1 MTRPINSGGG
11 TMNSVAARKKC
22 NARAPDKTTSV
33 AIGNVATKR
42 RGEIT
47 TIATASAT
55 MIVGDATIATAMRA
69 TAMGD
74 FQIETATNGDAGKRT
89 RGVNVRR
96 TSGGVK
102 MIASVSGRFAIST
115 FAKCAA

>member
-1 MTRPINSGGG
+1 MK
-11 TMNSVAARKKC
+11 SVAGRMKR

-33 AIGNVATKR
+33 AIGNVATKKH
-42 RGEIT
+42 GEIT
-47 TIATASAT
+47 TIATAPAT
-55 MIVGDATIATAMRA
+55 MTVGDATIATAMRA

-96 TSGGVK
+96 TFDDVK
-102 MIASVSGRFAIST
+102 MIASVNGRFATST
-115 FAKCAA
+115 FVKCAG